1 MQNRRHPA
9 YIGYNSYYRCLGG
22 HGSYPGSAAD
32 FFISLDM
39 NDAVGFG
46 KILLVAAAD
55 ENIARLVKSSL
66 EKALFA
72 VDVVGMA
79 ASIAGIDVGGYSL
92 VLVDAT
98 HQTYSGLDLVRDLK
112 ANPLTAKIPVIVL
125 GRDDSSDSIINAL
138 DTGADDYVAK
148 PFSMREL
155 LARIYAVCRR
165 HPGPDRG
172 QGRGS
177 VS

>member
-1 MQNRRHPA
+1 
-9 YIGYNSYYRCLGG
+9 
-22 HGSYPGSAAD
+22 
-32 FFISLDM
+32 M

-46 KILLVAAAD
+46 KILLVDDD

-79 ASIAGIDVGGYSL
+79 ASVAGIDVGGYSL

-98 HQTYSGLDLVRDLK
+98 HQAYSGLDLVRDLK

-125 GRDDSSDSIINAL
+125 GCDDSSDSIINAL

-165 HPGPDRG
+165 HPGTDRG